1 MNKQLELSL
10 PVPTKPEPML
20 WLSDSRGQY
29 IPRDFASS
37 FADRA
42 KSVSGVSDE
51 DWAILEAGPD
61 HAHYW
66 EAWEDVEAR
75 AVVTDDNGAKYTI
88 YLDGNCWLIPEGM
101 LWDDEANFFVWP
113 AKEEDDEGVTFA
125 EIADWIEKNY
135 EQL

>member
-1 MNKQLELSL
+1 MRYMVLEQMSWHANHKPNGVKQM
-10 PVPTKPEPML
+10 TNKPEMML

-61 HAHYW
+61 HELYW
-66 EAWEDVEAR
+66 FTWTDVER
-75 AVVTDDNGAKYTI
+75 DAVITDDNGHTFYI
-88 YLDGNCWLIPEGM
+88 YHDGDCWLIPDGM
-101 LWDDEANFFVWP
+101 EWNESGKGDMFVWP
-113 AKEEDDEGVTFA
+113 SEDDEST
-125 EIADWIEKNY
+125 D
-135 EQL
+135 